1 MGTFF
6 KDDDVTILSNPT
18 AARLKAFLSQS
29 GYRCLRGILDD
40 SGDLYVWDAN
50 HMTHSDLAFDFGIS
64 GLRVDISEDA
74 VFVVL
79 AGGAHE
85 LMVPPDNLETFFEGH
100 GHPGASLEE
109 SDVLAGICDAACLTV
124 RSHRSFKGIDPKGI
138 VADID
143 PRLHHGRTNLSLVR
157 EMNSGY
163 GQARSSR

>member
-1 MGTFF
+1 MGIFF

-18 AARLKAFLSQS
+18 AARLKALLSQS
-29 GYRCLRGILDD
+29 EYRCLRGILDD
-40 SGDLYVWDAN
+40 GGDLYVWDAN

-74 VFVVL
+74 VFVAL

-85 LMVPPDNLETFFEGH
+85 LMVPPDNLEIFFEVQ
-100 GHPGASLEE
+100 GHPGASLED

-124 RSHRSFKGIDPKGI
+124 RTHRSFKGIDPNEI

-143 PRLHHGRTNLSLVR
+143 PRLHHGRTNLSLIR
-157 EMNSGY
+157 EMNSEY
-163 GQARSSR
+163 DKARSSR